1 MGSMDSVDP
10 EAVQCMHLLTNLHAF
25 NNSPVLRHRR
35 HHLGS
40 KREMLAFS
48 DVLHRTPAETLL
60 LHQHSHMLTSHSWQ
74 RAISHP
80 CSRSRTSTPCL
91 LIGQPLSW
99 PNPPLMADTGQSEG
113 LEGAGGKL
121 LETIA
126 TKNDGTAT

>member
-60 LHQHSHMLTSHSWQ
+60 LHQHSHMLTSLQLATGYLAPMLEIKNKHSMPAHRPTIVLAESTSHGRH
-74 RAISHP
+74 RAV
-80 CSRSRTSTPCL
+80 
-91 LIGQPLSW
+91 
-99 PNPPLMADTGQSEG
+99 
-113 LEGAGGKL
+113 
-121 LETIA
+121 
-126 TKNDGTAT
+126 